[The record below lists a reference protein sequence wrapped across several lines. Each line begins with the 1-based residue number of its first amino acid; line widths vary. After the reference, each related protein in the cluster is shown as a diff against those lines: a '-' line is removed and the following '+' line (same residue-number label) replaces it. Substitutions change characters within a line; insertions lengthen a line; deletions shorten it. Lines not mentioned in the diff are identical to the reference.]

1 LVQIERCTLLILE
14 GAIVKFKLGYLC
26 AAAVALASVAPCA
39 LAQATREKPARPK
52 DLIVVETVMSPLQ
65 PNIVVAKTAAATTAT
80 AVVSSATATVSAS
93 GKTEAEITTQTINNA
108 AAKEATTIAEATR
121 AGANMSG
128 TIIDEFREKGQPTG
142 LRVNTGFSQYDLNG
156 TKATSRVPG
165 FGPVKPVSVPM
176 WSVFGW

>member
-1 LVQIERCTLLILE
+1 M
-14 GAIVKFKLGYLC
+14 KFKFGYLC

-39 LAQATREKPARPK
+39 IAQSTREKPARPT

-65 PNIVVAKTAAATTAT
+65 PNIVVAKPNSV
-80 AVVSSATATVSAS
+80 AVP
-93 GKTEAEITTQTINNA
+93 KTEAEITTQTINNA
-108 AAKEATTIAEATR
+108 AAKEAASSAEATR
-121 AGANMSG
+121 AAANVSG
-128 TIIDEFREKGQPTG
+128 TIIDEQREKGQPTG